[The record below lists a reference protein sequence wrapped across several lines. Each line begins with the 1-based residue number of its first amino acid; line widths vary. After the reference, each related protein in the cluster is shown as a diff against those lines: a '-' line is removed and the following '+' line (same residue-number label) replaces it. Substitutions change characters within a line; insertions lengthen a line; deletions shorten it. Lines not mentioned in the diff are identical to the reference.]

1 MRKGLKMRKLRTK
14 IMLWYLMFA
23 FLPMVLIMTYV
34 YFYSSQLITAGLNR
48 NLDHEVERMGK
59 ELDEKTGDYYMI
71 SDMLYTDETL
81 WNYLTADY
89 SGMGFE
95 DLYLYVDSL
104 FTNIRMLYPD
114 IESLSIYSTNH
125 TLPRDEH
132 YFYVV
137 EETSINKKFPQIGGI
152 MYMEK
157 GSEGDLSFSRFMNR
171 YETGIFRNFLT
182 MRVREEEI
190 RSILETGE
198 TGFCVMLADETGTV
212 QLSSQRE
219 LQGKQIGELDLE
231 KQVVRRRTTEH
242 CGELIV
248 YVKPQL
254 FRQPVRREAVKILC
268 VFALCELDLEK
279 QVVRRRT
286 TEHCGELIVYVKP
299 QLFRQP
305 VRREAVK
312 ILCVFALC
320 AGMAFAAIAHW
331 SKGFQKDVEKVM
343 IGAGIISYGDF
354 GHRISYS
361 QNNEIGMIAESVNKL
376 AERIQETIA
385 ESYEKELKRKVSE
398 MNQLQE
404 QINPHFLYNA
414 LSSISSMAIGN
425 GDRETAQAIVYLADF
440 YRISLNK
447 GNQELTIREEFKLLD
462 SYMRI
467 QQIRFGDGI
476 VLEYNADESLL
487 EHKIMK
493 LTLQP
498 IVENAIHHGRTD
510 DSEFLHI
517 LIRLYGEDGKTVLE
531 VIDDG
536 RGISPEKMIE
546 LQESMDHSEGGYGL
560 RNVNIRLK
568 LQYGDAYGINLESEP
583 GFGTKVRVE
592 LPE

>member
-219 LQGKQIGELDLE
+219 LQGKQIG
-231 KQVVRRRTTEH
+231 
-242 CGELIV
+242 
-248 YVKPQL
+248 
-254 FRQPVRREAVKILC
+254 
-268 VFALCELDLEK
+268 ELDLEK

>member
-1 MRKGLKMRKLRTK
+1 
-14 IMLWYLMFA
+14 
-23 FLPMVLIMTYV
+23 
-34 YFYSSQLITAGLNR
+34 
-48 NLDHEVERMGK
+48 
-59 ELDEKTGDYYMI
+59 
-71 SDMLYTDETL
+71 
-81 WNYLTADY
+81 
-89 SGMGFE
+89 
-95 DLYLYVDSL
+95 
-104 FTNIRMLYPD
+104 
-114 IESLSIYSTNH
+114 
-125 TLPRDEH
+125 
-132 YFYVV
+132 
-137 EETSINKKFPQIGGI
+137 
-152 MYMEK
+152 
-157 GSEGDLSFSRFMNR
+157 
-171 YETGIFRNFLT
+171 
-182 MRVREEEI
+182 
-190 RSILETGE
+190 
-198 TGFCVMLADETGTV
+198 
-212 QLSSQRE
+212 
-219 LQGKQIGELDLE
+219 
-231 KQVVRRRTTEH
+231 
-242 CGELIV
+242 
-248 YVKPQL
+248 
-254 FRQPVRREAVKILC
+254 
-268 VFALCELDLEK
+268 
-279 QVVRRRT
+279 
-286 TEHCGELIVYVKP
+286 
-299 QLFRQP
+299 
-305 VRREAVK
+305 
-312 ILCVFALC
+312 
-320 AGMAFAAIAHW
+320 
-331 SKGFQKDVEKVM
+331 
-343 IGAGIISYGDF
+343 
-354 GHRISYS
+354 
-361 QNNEIGMIAESVNKL
+361 MIAESVNKL

>member
-212 QLSSQRE
+212 QLSGQRE
-219 LQGKQIGELDLE
+219 LQGKQVG
-231 KQVVRRRTTEH
+231 
-242 CGELIV
+242 
-248 YVKPQL
+248 
-254 FRQPVRREAVKILC
+254 
-268 VFALCELDLEK
+268 ELDLEK

>member
-1 MRKGLKMRKLRTK
+1 MGKGVKRRKLRTK

-23 FLPMVLIMTYV
+23 FLPMVLIMIYV

-48 NLDHEVERMGK
+48 NLDHEAERLGK
-59 ELDEKTGDYYMI
+59 ELDEKTGNYYTI

-89 SGMGFE
+89 SEMGFE
-95 DLYLYVDSL
+95 DLYLYVDNL

-114 IESLSIYSTNH
+114 IESLSVYSTNH
-125 TLPRDEH
+125 TLPRDDY
-132 YFYVV
+132 YFYVI
-137 EETSINKKFPQIGGI
+137 EEASVNRNFPQIGGI

-157 GSEGDLSFSRFMNR
+157 GSEGNLSFSRFMNR
-171 YETGIFRNFLT
+171 YETGTFRNFLT
-182 MRVREEEI
+182 IRVREEKI

-198 TGFCVMLADETGTV
+198 AGFCVMLADETGTV
-212 QLSSQRE
+212 QLSNQTQ
-219 LQGKQIGELDLE
+219 LQGRKTETLELE
-231 KQVVRRRTTEH
+231 KQVVRRRKTEH

-248 YVKPQL
+248 SVNPQL
-254 FRQPVRREAVKILC
+254 FRQPVRREAVKILG
-268 VFALCELDLEK
+268 VFA
-279 QVVRRRT
+279 
-286 TEHCGELIVYVKP
+286 
-299 QLFRQP
+299 F
-305 VRREAVK
+305 
-312 ILCVFALC
+312 C

-331 SKGFQKDVEKVM
+331 SKGFQREVEKVM
-343 IGAGIISYGDF
+343 VGAGIISYGDF
-354 GHRISYS
+354 GHRITYL
-361 QNNEIGMIAESVNKL
+361 QNDEIGMIAESVNKL

-385 ESYEKELKRKVSE
+385 ESYEKELRRKVSE

-414 LSSISSMAIGN
+414 LSSVSSMAIGN

-462 SYMRI
+462 SYMKI

-476 VLEYNADESLL
+476 VLEYNADETLL
-487 EHKIMK
+487 DHKIMK

-510 DSEFLHI
+510 ESEFLHI
-517 LIRLYGEDGKTVLE
+517 LIRLYAADRKTVLE

-536 RGISPEKMIE
+536 QGISPEKMIE

>member
-104 FTNIRMLYPD
+104 FTNIRMLYPN

-212 QLSSQRE
+212 QLSGQRE
-219 LQGKQIGELDLE
+219 LQGKQVG
-231 KQVVRRRTTEH
+231 
-242 CGELIV
+242 
-248 YVKPQL
+248 
-254 FRQPVRREAVKILC
+254 
-268 VFALCELDLEK
+268 ELDLEK

>member
-89 SGMGFE
+89 SEMGFE

-182 MRVREEEI
+182 MRVREEKI

-219 LQGKQIGELDLE
+219 LQGKQVGELDLE

-248 YVKPQL
+248 YVN
-254 FRQPVRREAVKILC
+254 
-268 VFALCELDLEK
+268 
-279 QVVRRRT
+279 
-286 TEHCGELIVYVKP
+286 P

>member
-1 MRKGLKMRKLRTK
+1 MRKGLKMRKLGTK

-89 SGMGFE
+89 SEMGFE

-212 QLSSQRE
+212 QLSESE
-219 LQGKQIGELDLE
+219 GTSGKTD
-231 KQVVRRRTTEH
+231 R
-242 CGELIV
+242 
-248 YVKPQL
+248 
-254 FRQPVRREAVKILC
+254 
-268 VFALCELDLEK
+268 
-279 QVVRRRT
+279 
-286 TEHCGELIVYVKP
+286 
-299 QLFRQP
+299 
-305 VRREAVK
+305 
-312 ILCVFALC
+312 
-320 AGMAFAAIAHW
+320 
-331 SKGFQKDVEKVM
+331 
-343 IGAGIISYGDF
+343 GAGF
-354 GHRISYS
+354 GETGSKEEDDRALRGADRICKPSAVPSAGKAGGS
-361 QNNEIGMIAESVNKL
+361 QDIM
-376 AERIQETIA
+376 RIC
-385 ESYEKELKRKVSE
+385 SLR
-398 MNQLQE
+398 
-404 QINPHFLYNA
+404 
-414 LSSISSMAIGN
+414 GN
-425 GDRETAQAIVYLADF
+425 GIC
-440 YRISLNK
+440 
-447 GNQELTIREEFKLLD
+447 GD
-462 SYMRI
+462 ST
-467 QQIRFGDGI
+467 
-476 VLEYNADESLL
+476 LEQRL
-487 EHKIMK
+487 
-493 LTLQP
+493 
-498 IVENAIHHGRTD
+498 
-510 DSEFLHI
+510 SE
-517 LIRLYGEDGKTVLE
+517 RC
-531 VIDDG
+531 
-536 RGISPEKMIE
+536 
-546 LQESMDHSEGGYGL
+546 
-560 RNVNIRLK
+560 
-568 LQYGDAYGINLESEP
+568 
-583 GFGTKVRVE
+583 
-592 LPE
+592 